1 MTTPLFHCVRLGALT
16 LTIAC
21 SSAAIA
27 QDEAP
32 TAKPA
37 QEAAESADQTADK
50 LVFVQMKTNKGDILL
65 ELDQGKA
72 PISVANFLSYVKD
85 GFYDGT
91 IFHRVIGNFMIQ
103 GGGFTP
109 DMVQKQ
115 TKAPIKNE
123 WANGLKNKTGTIAMA
138 RTNNPNSATSQFFIN
153 VKDNDFLSTAQG
165 GGAGYAV
172 FGKVVAGMDVV
183 NAIRVVPTATK
194 GRYGDVPV
202 SPVVIEK
209 TMVVTADDARK
220 MMASGKKD
228 KTAPATEE

>member
-21 SSAAIA
+21 SSAALA

-32 TAKPA
+32 
-37 QEAAESADQTADK
+37 AAETPKEATDGADQAAAK
-50 LVFVQMKTNKGDILL
+50 FVFVQMKTNKGDILL

-72 PISVANFLSYVKD
+72 PLSVANFLAYAKE

-91 IFHRVIGNFMIQ
+91 IFHRVIPNFMIQ
-103 GGGFTP
+103 GGGFGT
-109 DMVQKQ
+109 DMVQKP
-115 TKAPIKNE
+115 TKPPIKNE

-138 RTNNPNSATSQFFIN
+138 RTGNPDSATSQFFIN

-172 FGKVVAGMDVV
+172 FGKVVLGMDVV

-194 GRYGDVPV
+194 GRYSDVPV

-220 MMASGKKD
+220 MMASDKG
-228 KTAPATEE
+228 KTAPTTEK